1 MGEEAEGGGAG
12 SLGKTGAS
20 GQTVCESSGREPA
33 SGLSGNYSIEG
44 SVKKDEI
51 DDIWKEGPPPLSG
64 CSVNC
69 LLQKAM
75 RSKKRSFRGS
85 RLTSLVSNTVD
96 PILSLLEPNQRV
108 LTLL

>member
-33 SGLSGNYSIEG
+33 SGNNSIEG

-51 DDIWKEGPPPLSG
+51 DDIWNVDIEENIHLMFPKNDMTG
-64 CSVNC
+64 
-69 LLQKAM
+69 
-75 RSKKRSFRGS
+75 
-85 RLTSLVSNTVD
+85 NT
-96 PILSLLEPNQRV
+96 
-108 LTLL
+108 

>member
-51 DDIWKEGPPPLSG
+51 NDIWNVDIEENIL
-64 CSVNC
+64 CSP
-69 LLQKAM
+69 KM
-75 RSKKRSFRGS
+75 TG
-85 RLTSLVSNTVD
+85 NT
-96 PILSLLEPNQRV
+96 
-108 LTLL
+108 